1 LGKKPS
7 ASAGSLTSDI
17 PKSISEMFT
26 VGSNRIVI
34 VDFYADWCGPCRML
48 SPILETIAS
57 ENPNTVLLCKVN
69 IDKFSQI
76 ASQEGVKS
84 IPDIRIFQDG
94 KLVEKFIG
102 ALPEAEVRKRI
113 ETLVKQLPPPPEKD
127 GNGAKSKSKEAAIQ
141 PMSKDW
147 MPPGVQ
153 RR

>member
-1 LGKKPS
+1 
-7 ASAGSLTSDI
+7 
-17 PKSISEMFT
+17 
-26 VGSNRIVI
+26 
-34 VDFYADWCGPCRML
+34 ML